1 MQSEIKVSDPRA
13 EAILTAY
20 HQVVVER
27 LDEGI
32 QEIQEKALEAMREI
46 AIEIWRTSGAQGD
59 DLQTRI
65 MSALSKDDALKGLIQ
80 HSDERF
86 QSLSLRTQHIEDS
99 LLAMSNATRE
109 LRSLIISGG
118 GGAAPVDAEAV
129 SGAVTD
135 AVASS
140 TQALQARVDQIE
152 EHLSA
157 AFAHLN
163 ERDHVFLDSVKTQV
177 ASEAGKAALAAQA
190 TVEKVD
196 SVEQQLRAG
205 ASSMGNLV
213 KVVQDEVSHLNEIA
227 GRELDIDPG
236 MITAAIDDRTARLAN
251 LFRSDSRRLAEL
263 IQERAATGQP
273 IDVDAIKAAV
283 AETLDQRLGRMSEL
297 VSATT
302 MSAVNEVARRVP
314 EQAAEALSERIDDV
328 IGAIDRNFV
337 GLADMTETEMHRM
350 GRFVADRTSEK
361 IGAQVTERMDGAV
374 ERLTKA
380 ASMVAASGGGGSGT
394 DSAAGLSEAA
404 VADLAALMDQRII
417 GLAKMLRSDNQA
429 MADIIQVAA
438 EQQAAK
444 QAARATMELAASLP
458 QQIMETL
465 DRRFA
470 EFAESLHAETQSTVV
485 AVAKTADVLAQR
497 IDQTATA
504 VAQRNDREMQ
514 AMNEKF
520 GRAVHELAK
529 EIR

>member
-109 LRSLIISGG
+109 LRSLIVSGG
-118 GGAAPVDAEAV
+118 GGSAQVDTDAVAGAV
-129 SGAVTD
+129 SGAVAQSTD
-135 AVASS
+135 
-140 TQALQARVDQIE
+140 ALQARVDQIE

-157 AFAHLN
+157 AFVHLA

-177 ASEAGKAALAAQA
+177 AGEAGKAALAAQA

-196 SVEQQLRAG
+196 SIEQQLRTG
-205 ASSMGNLV
+205 ASAMGSLV
-213 KVVQDEVSHLNEIA
+213 KVVQDEVGHLSEIA

-236 MITAAIDDRTARLAN
+236 MITAAIDDRVARLAT

-273 IDVDAIKAAV
+273 IDVDAIKAVV

-302 MSAVNEVARRVP
+302 MSAVNEVARNVP

-350 GRFVADRTSEK
+350 GRFVADRTADK
-361 IGAQVTERMDGAV
+361 IDAQVTERMDGAV

-380 ASMVAASGGGGSGT
+380 ATMVAASGGGDAT
-394 DSAAGLSEAA
+394 DNAEGLSEAA
-404 VADLAALMDQRII
+404 VADLAAIMDQRIM

-429 MADIIQVAA
+429 MAEIIQVAA

-444 QAARATMELAASLP
+444 QAARSTMELAANLP

-497 IDQTATA
+497 IDQTAAA

-520 GRAVHELAK
+520 GKAVHELAK

>member
-109 LRSLIISGG
+109 LRDLIVNGAGG
-118 GGAAPVDAEAV
+118 GGTAAVDAEAL
-129 SGAVTD
+129 SA

-140 TQALQARVDQIE
+140 NEALQARVDQIE

-177 ASEAGKAALAAQA
+177 AGEAGKAALAAQA
-190 TVEKVD
+190 AVEKVD
-196 SVEQQLRAG
+196 SVEQQLRTG
-205 ASSMGNLV
+205 ASAMGNLV
-213 KVVQDEVSHLNEIA
+213 KVVQDEVARLNEIA

-236 MITAAIDDRTARLAN
+236 MITATIDDRTARLAT

-263 IQERAATGQP
+263 IQEREAAGQP
-273 IDVDAIKAAV
+273 VDADAIKAAV
-283 AETLDQRLGRMSEL
+283 AEILDQRLGRMSEL

-302 MSAVNEVARRVP
+302 MSAVNEVARHVP

-350 GRFVADRTSEK
+350 GRFVADRTAEK
-361 IGAQVTERMDGAV
+361 IDAQVTERMDGAV

-380 ASMVAASGGGGSGT
+380 ASMVAAAGSGG
-394 DSAAGLSEAA
+394 SAGAGDNGAGLSEAA
-404 VADLAALMDQRII
+404 VADLAAVMDQRII

-429 MADIIQVAA
+429 MAEIIQVAA

-444 QAARATMELAASLP
+444 QAARTSMELAANLP

-497 IDQTATA
+497 IDQTAVA
-504 VAQRNDREMQ
+504 VAQRNDREIQ

-520 GRAVHELAK
+520 GKAVHELAK